1 MTESEPS
8 MDPLRWLVITRL
20 QELGTKDHPMSP
32 RAAAER
38 ANGAISHSTLY
49 NIAQGRHTGR
59 ITDKVARGLAA
70 ALDMPIERVYEAAGA
85 SQPQT
90 RWTLPEKFDRVALEH
105 RGMFEDLVA
114 AFLEA
119 ERRGFERGRRGGD

>member
-20 QELGTKDHPMSP
+20 QELGVKDKPMSP

-38 ANGAISHSTLY
+38 AHGAISHSTVY
-49 NIAQGRHTGR
+49 AIAQGRHSGR

-70 ALDMPIERVYEAAGA
+70 ALDLPIERIYEAAGA
-85 SQPQT
+85 PPPQT
-90 RWTLPEKFDRVALEH
+90 RWAWPEKFDRVALEH
-105 RGMFEDLVA
+105 RGLFEELVA

-119 ERRGFERGRRGGD
+119 ERRGYERGRRGSD